1 MANATVAQAVNRQT
15 VAQALQEA
23 RKQAGEHQAWLNA
36 INKAAL
42 YLAAEQWAF
51 DGETLVIMS
60 ATTDDARYLVT
71 VKHCECRA
79 FKRGIP
85 CWHRAAARLVCK
97 TAEMDQDLPN
107 AGAWYKGAYYTPE
120 QIEAS
125 RQAREAAVDELV
137 A

>member
-15 VAQALQEA
+15 VALALQEA

-51 DGETLVIMS
+51 DGETLVIVS

-71 VKHCECRA
+71 TKHCECKA

-85 CWHRAAARLVCK
+85 CWHRAAARLLCK
-97 TAEMDQDLPN
+97 TAELDQELPN
-107 AGAWYKGAYYTPE
+107 AGAWYKGTYYTPE

-125 RQAREAAVDELV
+125 RQAREAAVEELV

>member
-1 MANATVAQAVNRQT
+1 MANASIAQAVNRQT
-15 VAQALQEA
+15 VALALQEA

-71 VKHCECRA
+71 VKHCECKA

-85 CWHRAAARLVCK
+85 CWHRAAARLLCK
-97 TAEMDQDLPN
+97 TAEMDQELPN

-120 QIEAS
+120 QIEGS
-125 RQAREAAVDELV
+125 RKAREAAIAGVV